1 MEPLDIFSVR
11 DLRTRSGDL
20 LRDAELGQ
28 LSLITKHGRPAILA
42 VPFDR
47 RLLDQGVHR
56 ALALSLY
63 EGQHLTL
70 AQAAKVAGLSLD
82 GFIDL
87 LGALGVAAVDYP
99 PRGARGGAGH
109 RAVTAVVVA
118 DAGPLIGLARIDRL
132 SVLASISEAPRRIA
146 WLVDS
151 SSASLPAS
159 RQCRQRQLPQ
169 LRLRL

>member
-1 MEPLDIFSVR
+1 METLDVFSVR
-11 DLRTRSGDL
+11 DLRTRSSDL
-20 LRDAELGQ
+20 LKDAELGQ
-28 LSLITKHGRPAILA
+28 ISLITKHGRPAILA

-63 EGQHLTL
+63 ESRQLTL

-99 PRGARGGAGH
+99 AAELAGELG
-109 RAVTAVVVA
+109 VA
-118 DAGPLIGLARIDRL
+118 L
-132 SVLASISEAPRRIA
+132 
-146 WLVDS
+146 
-151 SSASLPAS
+151 
-159 RQCRQRQLPQ
+159 
-169 LRLRL
+169 

>member
-1 MEPLDIFSVR
+1 MLRYVGTNSFWHVTVMEPLDIFSVR
-11 DLRTRSGDL
+11 DLRTRSGEL

-63 EGQHLTL
+63 EGRHLTL
-70 AQAAKVAGLSLD
+70 AQAAKIAKLSLD

-87 LGALGVAAVDYP
+87 LGALGVVAVDYP
-99 PRGARGGAGH
+99 AEELADELD
-109 RAVTAVVVA
+109 TA
-118 DAGPLIGLARIDRL
+118 L
-132 SVLASISEAPRRIA
+132 
-146 WLVDS
+146 
-151 SSASLPAS
+151 
-159 RQCRQRQLPQ
+159 
-169 LRLRL
+169 

>member
-1 MEPLDIFSVR
+1 METLDVFSVR

-28 LSLITKHGRPAILA
+28 LALITKHGRPAILA

-56 ALALSLY
+56 TLALALF
-63 EGQHLTL
+63 ENRQLTL

-87 LGALGVAAVDYP
+87 LGLLGVAAVDYP
-99 PRGARGGAGH
+99 AEEL
-109 RAVTAVVVA
+109 A
-118 DAGPLIGLARIDRL
+118 DELDA
-132 SVLASISEAPRRIA
+132 AS
-146 WLVDS
+146 
-151 SSASLPAS
+151 
-159 RQCRQRQLPQ
+159 
-169 LRLRL
+169 